1 MVCRTLLQCPLLRV
15 ACRTLSYVE
24 CVCICVCAC
33 VCVQDWPAVCMT
45 RCFVSFTHVTSA
57 RDMVHELCQILSKA
71 CPLYPSVLKIVLI
84 CDGLSEFSEPTTRSH
99 TCTRSHTHT
108 HIHTRAHMH
117 THLHTYTRTHMQ
129 TCYVY
134 LQMPDCQAVKDKHP
148 PFQHVCLNDLCFV
161 HLFVSCCTQRMS
173 VLVHRC
179 IQHTCLLH
187 AHWRVLMLLLWGVSL
202 CCFHA
207 QYA

>member
-1 MVCRTLLQCPLLRV
+1 VPTLRECMCVYVCVRAPMRAISLVGIVSMAPCCMRV
-15 ACRTLSYVE
+15 APCKIACKHTLTLTL
-24 CVCICVCAC
+24 ILTA
-33 VCVQDWPAVCMT
+33 
-45 RCFVSFTHVTSA
+45 THPDTNTHSIHLHTA
-57 RDMVHELCQILSKA
+57 HTNTHTC
-71 CPLYPSVLKIVLI
+71 
-84 CDGLSEFSEPTTRSH
+84 